1 MPDPDNYSYPFQID
15 ANLAVSG
22 SIAEL
27 LLQSHRY
34 SLPPSSGGPEHFAE
48 RIHHINLL
56 PALPDDWESG
66 TVTGLRARGGF
77 VVDIEWRYHKLAG
90 VKIHSTGGTTA
101 DLSFMG
107 RTVRV
112 HVPQNGV
119 IELNG
124 SLEY

>member
-1 MPDPDNYSYPFQID
+1 MPDPDNYSFPFQID

-34 SLPPSSGGPEHFAE
+34 SLPPSGNFLE
-48 RIHHINLL
+48 RIPHINLL
-56 PALPDDWESG
+56 PSLPDVWESG
-66 TVTGLRARGGF
+66 AVTGLRARGGF
-77 VVDIEWRYHKLAG
+77 VVDIEWRYHKLVG
-90 VKIHSTGGTTA
+90 VKMRSTGGTTA
-101 DLSFMG
+101 DVSFMG

-112 HVPQNGV
+112 SVPQNGV